1 MAQSSR
7 GSAEAAYALGRGS
20 MDSDPLRTQRDV
32 GSTVVTEL
40 SAAGF
45 ADADEIGRGGFG
57 IVYRC
62 TQVALDRIVAV
73 KVLTAELHEDRE
85 RFLREQHAMAKL
97 TGHPNIV
104 GVLQVGETENGYP
117 WLVMQYHRR
126 GSLETRIKRLGVL
139 PIEEVLLVGV
149 KMAGALESAHRLG
162 ILHRDVKPAN
172 ILLTDY
178 GEPAL
183 SDFGIAHIAGGFTT
197 AAGTFTGSPAFTA
210 PEILSGD
217 PPSQASDVYG
227 LGATLFAALTG
238 HAAFERH
245 RGEQV
250 VAQFLRIATEPVPD
264 LRDSGIPDDVS
275 AAIEKAMSREPAD
288 RPSAIALGEELRRV
302 QSAHGFP
309 VDEMAL
315 HGGEQVPGAERREA
329 EQPAPVRRARGSLPL
344 ELTSFIGREAEL
356 GVVRNVLSASRL
368 VTLTG
373 VGGVG
378 KTRLARRAAAEAQH
392 DFPDGVRLVELG
404 ELRDGSLLPDVVA
417 AGLGLRDEA
426 ARPLRDVLVDFLSA
440 RRLLLVL
447 DNCEQL
453 IDEVAKLVEELLRHC
468 PYLRILATSR
478 ERLGVYGE
486 SVVPLAPLACP
497 DADKAPTLDSLARFE
512 AVALFSERAAAAV
525 RGFRLTEE
533 NKATVAS
540 IVSRL
545 EGVPLAIELAA
556 VRLRAMSLDQL
567 RKHLAD
573 RYKVLTLGSRGAP
586 KRQQTLNWSVGW
598 SYDLCTQAEQ
608 RLWGQLSVFA
618 GIFELEE
625 AQHVCG
631 ADMAEYEFLD
641 LVTSLVDKS
650 ILIRIESHNVVRF
663 RLLETLREYG
673 RRQIEQT
680 AEYRELR
687 RRHADWYRQ
696 LARDAFDA
704 WFSPRQLDWLARI
717 QREMPN
723 IREALEFSLSED
735 GEAALAIVA
744 ALQPFWMCKG
754 MLREARQWTDRALAR
769 APREPTRDRVQALF
783 SAVLISPLHGDVSAG
798 AARAAE
804 ARALAEKTDDPLAHA
819 GVAMAEGITA
829 IMSGDFKAA
838 TAQLKEALRA
848 SDDDNVQV
856 NAMLLLGWA
865 LEFAGDSRRALD
877 WQEKALALAT
887 SRGELVYRSYALWE
901 LGIRWFQHGRYDRAE
916 QLLQEGLC
924 VAQFINDQRNAA
936 GCLEGLAWIAAQRKN
951 SMGAAVMMGA
961 ADALAGAVGS
971 VVIPTL
977 PGLHVFHVKCESRSR
992 EALGDAEF
1000 DAAYQQGSAMS
1011 FDEAAAYA
1019 LSEDA

>member
-1 MAQSSR
+1 
-7 GSAEAAYALGRGS
+7 
-20 MDSDPLRTQRDV
+20 MDSDPFKTQRDV
-32 GSTVVTEL
+32 GPAVVTEL

-45 ADADEIGRGGFG
+45 ADAEEIGRGGFG
-57 IVYRC
+57 IVFRC
-62 TQVALDRIVAV
+62 TQAALDRVVAV
-73 KVLTAELHEDRE
+73 KVLTAELREERE
-85 RFLREQHAMAKL
+85 RFVREQRAMAQL

-104 GVLQVGETENGYP
+104 GVLQVGETASGYP
-117 WLVMQYHRR
+117 YLVMQYHRQ
-126 GSLETRIKRLGVL
+126 GSLSARIKRLGVL
-139 PIEEVLLVGV
+139 PVEEVLRLGV
-149 KMAGALESAHRLG
+149 RMAGALHSAHNLG
-162 ILHRDVKPAN
+162 ILHRDIKPAN

-183 SDFGIAHIAGGFTT
+183 SDFGIAHIAGGFQT

-217 PPSQASDVYG
+217 PPSEASDVYG

-245 RGEQV
+245 KGEQV
-250 VAQFLRIATEPVPD
+250 VAQFLRIASEPVPD
-264 LRDSGIPDDVS
+264 LRGGGIPDDVS
-275 AAIEKAMSREPAD
+275 AAIERAMSREPAD
-288 RPSAIALGEELRRV
+288 RPAVIALGEELRRV

-315 HGGEQVPGAERREA
+315 RGAEQVPGAGQREA
-329 EQPAPVRRARGSLPL
+329 ERLAPVRRAHGGLPL

-356 GVVRNVLSASRL
+356 GVVRDVLSTSRL

-404 ELRDGSLLPDVVA
+404 ELHEGSLLPDVVA

-426 ARPLRDVLVDFLSA
+426 ARPLRDLLVDFLSA

-453 IDEVAKLVEELLRHC
+453 IDEVGKLVEELLREC

-478 ERLGVYGE
+478 ERLGVSSE
-486 SVVPLAPLACP
+486 SVVPVAPLACP
-497 DADKAPTLDSLARFE
+497 DADKAPTLGSLARFD

-525 RGFRLTEE
+525 RGFRLTDD
-533 NKATVAS
+533 NKTAVAS

-545 EGVPLAIELAA
+545 EGVPLAIELGAA
-556 VRLRAMSLDQL
+556 RLRAMSLEQL
-567 RKHLAD
+567 RERLAD

-586 KRQQTLNWSVGW
+586 KRQQTLSWSVGW
-598 SYDLCTQAEQ
+598 SYDLCTEAEQ
-608 RLWGQLSVFA
+608 LLWGRLSVFA

-650 ILIRIESHNVVRF
+650 ILMRTESDNVVRF

-673 RRQIEQT
+673 RQQIEQT
-680 AEYRELR
+680 AEYRQLR

-704 WFSPRQLDWLARI
+704 WFGPRQLEWLARI

-744 ALQPFWMCKG
+744 ALQPFWMCRG
-754 MLREARQWTDRALAR
+754 MLREARQWTDRTLAR

-783 SAVLISPLHGDVSAG
+783 SSVLVAPLYGDVSAG

-804 ARALAEKTDDPLAHA
+804 ARVLAEKTDDPVAHA
-819 GVAMAEGITA
+819 GVAMAEGVTA
-829 IMSGDFKAA
+829 LMSADFTGAA
-838 TAQLKEALRA
+838 AHLKDALRA
-848 SDDDNVQV
+848 SDDENVQV

-865 LEFAGDSRRALD
+865 LEFAGDSGALAWQQKALD
-877 WQEKALALAT
+877 LAT
-887 SRGELVYRSYALWE
+887 SRGESVYRSFALWE
-901 LGIRWFQHGRYDRAE
+901 LGINCWQHGQPDRAE
-916 QLLQEGLC
+916 RLLREGLGF
-924 VAQFINDQRNAA
+924 ARLIDDRRNAA
-936 GCLEGLAWIAAQRKN
+936 GCLEGLAWIAAQKN
-951 SMGAAVMMGA
+951 NPKDAAVMMGA
-961 ADALAGAVGS
+961 ADALARAIGS
-971 VVIPTL
+971 VTVPAL
-977 PGLHVFHVKCESRSR
+977 PRLHVFHAECESRSR
-992 EALGDAEF
+992 EALGGAEF
-1000 DAAYQQGSAMS
+1000 GAARQQGGAMS
-1011 FDEAAAYA
+1011 FDEAVAYA
-1019 LSEDA
+1019 LSDDPEPT